1 MVSFGQEFEDMSQ
14 LSKERIKF
22 PMEEKIIRGGTPVLK
37 WIVGNVVM
45 WQELAGHIKPDK
57 KIRRKNR
64 RIFCLSWT
72 LTEKYGNNDDDS
84 IYDECGLPIIWSVT
98 SVVAFH
104 ILCTEWCV
112 QRIWNREM
120 DEKIKNKTLAIRDT
134 GVMNI
139 FDTRKV
145 KCLIENFEFDGLV

>member
-64 RIFCLSWT
+64 RIFCLSGT

-84 IYDECGLPIIWSVT
+84 IYDECGLPII
-98 SVVAFH
+98 
-104 ILCTEWCV
+104 
-112 QRIWNREM
+112 
-120 DEKIKNKTLAIRDT
+120 
-134 GVMNI
+134 
-139 FDTRKV
+139 
-145 KCLIENFEFDGLV
+145 